1 MLSFPHVDP
10 YHGTLWTSRPI
21 GFLHPQINNNNNNN
35 NNNNKNH
42 NNNNSVEYPI
52 TLSDFGGGGALEV
65 SLHVQSRL
73 AGRSPVVKLIHVL
86 LTGESGEGPATGTS
100 SMFIA
105 SWFQRHAG
113 LLIVCAVG
121 ILIIVLIVILCILIF
136 KKGILR

>member
-1 MLSFPHVDP
+1 MLSFPNVDP
-10 YHGTLWTSRPI
+10 YRGTLWTSRPI
-21 GFLHPQINNNNNNN
+21 GFLHPQINNNH
-35 NNNNKNH
+35 NNK
-42 NNNNSVEYPI
+42 NNSVEYPI